1 METSFSHKDFFLL
14 HIRIYGIEFYYL
26 VSISAELWEH
36 GSAQAVRDS
45 WVWTHVSEAFVLDEK
60 EECLQTDL
68 VQKNSPP
75 RHALH
80 FAACPEQ
87 GHAWLL

>member
-1 METSFSHKDFFLL
+1 M
-14 HIRIYGIEFYYL
+14 YGIEFYYL

-68 VQKNSPP
+68 VQ
-75 RHALH
+75 
-80 FAACPEQ
+80 
-87 GHAWLL
+87 